1 MEMKNNFGL
10 FRSDKMEKKINLGR
24 GTGQGFEDQK
34 ATVEVKLREDEQ
46 GRTCLSIS
54 GIITKIRGAFVAGGQ
69 IEDTLLEMYKGNPK
83 VTRMVEIW
91 KKYHLNDMHPECEHQ
106 REMGWNETA
115 NEVVEYFRYCLKT
128 DVTLKQRKLNEYIDE
143 ILKTSGTITLS
154 EDERILK
161 GLPYFTYHLN
171 DETEEYY
178 KIEKRSK
185 RRRGELSYKED
196 QRGIILKP
204 CPVCG
209 YKYGAAWLYMPI
221 PEDVIAEIKSW

>member
-1 MEMKNNFGL
+1 
-10 FRSDKMEKKINLGR
+10 MEKKINLGR

-34 ATVEVKLREDEQ
+34 ATVEIKLLEDEQ
-46 GRTCLSIS
+46 GRPCLSMC
-54 GIITKIRGAFVAGGQ
+54 GFITMRRGETVAGGQ
-69 IEDTLLEMYKGNPK
+69 IGDTLLEMYRGNPK
-83 VTRMVEIW
+83 VSRMVEIW

-106 REMGWNETA
+106 RNLGWNETA

-143 ILKTSGTITLS
+143 TLKTSGTITLS

-161 GLPYFTYHLN
+161 GLPYCAYHLN
-171 DETEEYY
+171 DETSEYY
-178 KIEKRSK
+178 QLEKRSK
-185 RRRGELSYKED
+185 RRRGELSYTED

-209 YKYGAAWLYMPI
+209 YKYGAERLYMPR
-221 PEDVIAEIKSW
+221 PQDVIAEIKSW

>member
-1 MEMKNNFGL
+1 MK
-10 FRSDKMEKKINLGR
+10 KEINLGR
-24 GTGQGFEDQK
+24 GTSQGFEDLK
-34 ATVEVKLREDEQ
+34 ATMEIKLREDDQ
-46 GRTCLSIS
+46 GRPCLSMW
-54 GIITKIRGAFVAGGQ
+54 GFITKIRGAFVSGGQ

-91 KKYHLNDMHPECEHQ
+91 KKYHLNDMHSECEHQ
-106 REMGWNETA
+106 RELGWDEMA
-115 NEVVEYFRYCLKT
+115 NESVDYFRYCLKP
-128 DVTLKQRKLNEYIDE
+128 DVLLKQNKLNEYIDE
-143 ILKTSGTITLS
+143 TLKTSGTIMLS

-161 GLPYFTYHLN
+161 GLPYVTYHLN

-178 KIEKRSK
+178 KIEKRDK
-185 RRRGELSYKED
+185 KRRGELSFKED

-209 YKYGAAWLYMPI
+209 HKYGAEQLYMPI